1 MMKKKE
7 TLVLVI
13 GILVASFSQAE
24 TKAYADP
31 DLKAAFPEKTSIE
44 RQKSIARMQ
53 VIFSYKH
60 MKSITVYHPGKDDT
74 FYYSSTK
81 VLLEFDCA
89 KNRSKIIKTFFY
101 SDNEA
106 RKNLVYEQSSAG
118 EWKNETDRSNPKS
131 LIQVACDSN

>member
-1 MMKKKE
+1 MMKKKQA
-7 TLVLVI
+7 LILMI
-13 GILVASFSQAE
+13 GLLVASFSQAE

-31 DLKAAFPEKTSIE
+31 DIKAAFPEKTSIE
-44 RQKSIARMQ
+44 RQKTISRML

-60 MKSITVYHPGKDDT
+60 MKSITVYHTGKDDT

-81 VLLEFDCA
+81 VLLEFDCE
-89 KNRSKIIKTFFY
+89 KNRSRIIKTFFY

-106 RKNLVYEQSSAG
+106 RKNLVYEQLSAG
-118 EWKNETDRSNPKS
+118 EWKNEVDRSNPKS